1 MLYIFRRSALQ
12 ISKKTFYTRH
22 DFFSN
27 HTKYFLIFSKQLI
40 VIFLKNKS
48 MFFLIKIQAIL

>member
-12 ISKKTFYTRH
+12 ISKKIFYTRH

-48 MFFLIKIQAIL
+48 MFF